1 MLYICSQLATNIR
14 EIMQSKKPFVFGK
27 AVGDDH
33 FIGREKEMERLAAN
47 MRYGVNT
54 ILISPRRWGKTS
66 LVKMVG
72 KMVND
77 DKVRVIHIDA
87 YACRS
92 EYDFYNAFAIA
103 ILQQTASRMDEVK
116 EMVQDFIGR
125 IIPTFSVSFDPQQT
139 MSMSLGISPKT
150 HRPEEILNLPE
161 LIASKRGQQ
170 FVICIDEFQQIGD
183 FPDSITVQKRL
194 RSVWQHQEH
203 VSYCLCGSK
212 KHMMTTLF
220 QQRSK
225 PFYKFGSTMYLPV
238 IPTEVWVPYLCK
250 QFASEGKTLS
260 QELAAEMCTIVEN
273 NSSYVQELAFNVL
286 LCTRGIEV
294 TQELLKEGIDE
305 MIDSNVT
312 LFIEKTEHLTTY
324 QMNYLRAL
332 ISGVHND
339 FGKADIR
346 ERYNLGSPTNVKRI
360 KDALEEREIVDVTE
374 RGVFISDP
382 VLSMW
387 LRKVI

>member
-1 MLYICSQLATNIR
+1 
-14 EIMQSKKPFVFGK
+14 MQNKKPFVFGK

-77 DKVRVIHIDA
+77 DNVRVIHIDA

-103 ILQQTASRMDEVK
+103 ILQQTATRMDEVK

-125 IIPTFSVSFDPQQT
+125 IIPTFSVSLDPQQT
-139 MSMSLGISPKT
+139 ISMSLGISPKT

-194 RSVWQHQEH
+194 RSVWQHQEN
-203 VSYCLCGSK
+203 VSYCLYGSK

-238 IPTEVWVPYLCK
+238 IPTEVWVPYLRK

-260 QELAAEMCTIVEN
+260 PNLAAEMCAIVEN

-286 LCTRGIEV
+286 LCTRGDEV
-294 TQELLKEGIDE
+294 TQEQLKEGIEE

-339 FGKADIR
+339 FGKTDIR

-374 RGVFISDP
+374 QGVFISDP

-387 LRKVI
+387 LRRVI

>member
-1 MLYICSQLATNIR
+1 
-14 EIMQSKKPFVFGK
+14 MQNKKPFVFGK

-77 DKVRVIHIDA
+77 DNVRVIHIDA

-103 ILQQTASRMDEVK
+103 ILQQTATRMDEVK

-125 IIPTFSVSFDPQQT
+125 IIPTFSVSLDPQQT

-194 RSVWQHQEH
+194 RSVWQHQEN
-203 VSYCLCGSK
+203 VSYCLYGSK

-238 IPTEVWVPYLCK
+238 IPTEVWVPYLRK

-260 QELAAEMCTIVEN
+260 PNLAAEMCAIVEN

-286 LCTRGIEV
+286 LCTRGDEV
-294 TQELLKEGIDE
+294 TQEQLKEGIEE

-374 RGVFISDP
+374 QGVFISDP

-387 LRKVI
+387 LRRVI

>member
-1 MLYICSQLATNIR
+1 
-14 EIMQSKKPFVFGK
+14 MQNKKPFVFGK

-77 DKVRVIHIDA
+77 DNVRVIHIDA

-103 ILQQTASRMDEVK
+103 ILQQTATRMDEVK

-125 IIPTFSVSFDPQQT
+125 IIPTFSVSLDPQQT
-139 MSMSLGISPKT
+139 ISMSLGISPKT

-194 RSVWQHQEH
+194 RSVWQHQEN
-203 VSYCLCGSK
+203 VSYCLYGSK

-238 IPTEVWVPYLCK
+238 IPTEVWVPYLRK

-260 QELAAEMCTIVEN
+260 PNLAAEMCAIVEN

-286 LCTRGIEV
+286 LCTRGDEV
-294 TQELLKEGIDE
+294 TQEQLKEGIEE

-374 RGVFISDP
+374 QGVFISDP

-387 LRKVI
+387 LRRVI

>member
-1 MLYICSQLATNIR
+1 
-14 EIMQSKKPFVFGK
+14 
-27 AVGDDH
+27 
-33 FIGREKEMERLAAN
+33 
-47 MRYGVNT
+47 
-54 ILISPRRWGKTS
+54 
-66 LVKMVG
+66 
-72 KMVND
+72 
-77 DKVRVIHIDA
+77 
-87 YACRS
+87 
-92 EYDFYNAFAIA
+92 
-103 ILQQTASRMDEVK
+103 
-116 EMVQDFIGR
+116 
-125 IIPTFSVSFDPQQT
+125 
-139 MSMSLGISPKT
+139 
-150 HRPEEILNLPE
+150 
-161 LIASKRGQQ
+161 
-170 FVICIDEFQQIGD
+170 
-183 FPDSITVQKRL
+183 
-194 RSVWQHQEH
+194 
-203 VSYCLCGSK
+203 
-212 KHMMTTLF
+212 MTTLF

-250 QFASEGKTLS
+250 QFASEGKRLS
-260 QELAAEMCTIVEN
+260 QELAAEMCAIVEN

-346 ERYNLGSPTNVKRI
+346 ERFNLGSPTNVKRI